1 MRIGSPHHV
10 LGQGLEDPRISAWG
24 ICRQAKLKGGIRCVD
39 AVVLARAPKSTP
51 DTSRTVPPEG
61 FPIHTTPAPRALRCG
76 RSIRS
81 EDPLSR
87 THFQISE
94 PFVVDAPP
102 DPKTPCREHSSRSV
116 NPPSWTPRRIRRPFV
131 ANTPRD
137 PWTFRRGRSSGS
149 EDPLWRTLL
158 EIRGPFVAG
167 APPDPRTLCCA
178 RPSGSDDPSLRK
190 MSIGINPP
198 QRNKKSD

>member
-1 MRIGSPHHV
+1 MV
-10 LGQGLEDPRISAWG
+10 FA
-24 ICRQAKLKGGIRCVD
+24 CT
-39 AVVLARAPKSTP
+39 PKSTL
-51 DTSRTVPPEG
+51 TPPEP
-61 FPIHTTPAPRALRCG
+61 FHPKAFRSTQLRLPEAFRCG
-76 RSIRS
+76 RSIGS

-102 DPKTPCREHSSRSV
+102 DPRTLCHEHSSRSV

-137 PWTFRRGRSSGS
+137 PRTFRRGRSTGS
-149 EDPLWRTLL
+149 EDPLSRTLL

-167 APPDPRTLCCA
+167 APPNPRTLCCA
-178 RPSGSDDPSLRK
+178 RPSGSDDPLLRK
-190 MSIGINPP
+190 MSIGINRPR
-198 QRNKKSD
+198 RNKKIHSESNFLWIKC